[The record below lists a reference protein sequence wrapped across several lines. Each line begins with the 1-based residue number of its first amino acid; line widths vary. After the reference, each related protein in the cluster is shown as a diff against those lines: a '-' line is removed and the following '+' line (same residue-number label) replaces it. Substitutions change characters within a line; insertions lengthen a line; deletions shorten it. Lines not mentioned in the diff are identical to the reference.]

1 MTHDKMNEAES
12 DAPPKIEFPCDYP
25 IKVIGDASP
34 DLVEN
39 VLRVLVKYDDSLSRA
54 KVEERPSKKG
64 NYCSVRVAFY
74 ATGEAQLKSMFE
86 ELKTHAWVR
95 MVL

>member
-1 MTHDKMNEAES
+1 MNSINEGQN

-25 IKVIGDASP
+25 IKVICDASP

-39 VLRVLVKYDDSLSRA
+39 VLEILLKYDTTLTTA
-54 KVEERPSKKG
+54 KVEEKPSKQGK
-64 NYCSVRVAFY
+64 YCSVRVAFY
-74 ATGEAQLKSMFE
+74 ASGEPQLKSMFE